1 MDLWIRSQDRNKL
14 VKIEAGL
21 YVNMP
26 EDFGSGEFSVY
37 TDSTLTNNGLL
48 RLGKYKTKE
57 RALEVLDEIQNILQP
72 KMSARPIIEEDM
84 NPKYIHK
91 RFVSNQKEVDIV
103 ELNTYVYE
111 IPKE

>member
-1 MDLWIRSQDRNKL
+1 MNLWIRSQDRKKL

-26 EDFGSGEFSVY
+26 EDFCSGEFSVY

-57 RALEVLDEIQNILQP
+57 RALEVLDEIEDLMRSLCDSNL
-72 KMSARPIIEEDM
+72 KII
-84 NPKYIHK
+84 
-91 RFVSNQKEVDIV
+91 R
-103 ELNTYVYE
+103 YE
-111 IPKE
+111 MPKE